1 MHGRRAVLEPGDMR
15 QVLSEIDLVPAQTH
29 QFGYA
34 QAVAVSDQDRSRIPK
49 PMAPLRCGRGD
60 DLPDFL
66 CRQRFP
72 AAVVGVGAAPG
83 NFPFYDGWGSRNGK
97 PASPFF
103 VQSEAPL
110 LISST
115 ESC

>member
-34 QAVAVSDQDRSRIPK
+34 QAVAVSDQDPSRIPK

-60 DLPDFL
+60 DLPRL
-66 CRQRFP
+66 PFP
-72 AAVVGVGAAPG
+72 TDIPG
-83 NFPFYDGWGSRNGK
+83 CDSRSWGRAGDFPFYDGWGSRM
-97 PASPFF
+97 ASLR
-103 VQSEAPL
+103 ARL
-110 LISST
+110 LFKARLPT
-115 ESC
+115 FCF